1 MAEGRREQEEIQER
15 RRAIDLE
22 IVALLAKRARL
33 SSGWAEAHP
42 GGRAVLPSTTRD
54 ALASLSSGAI
64 GDMPVASVE
73 AIFREIFA
81 ACRSLEAPVRAVYT
95 GAPGAFGHA
104 VAGRVLGAS
113 AQLSSVDDAVCAVD
127 EVASGRADFA
137 VLPYETSAEGPVLA
151 TLLALSPSDLKVIAV
166 EEVRATLPLVTMSGH
181 LHGVTTVYLTTSAL
195 TLAREGAS
203 DLLPGAKFVE
213 VATAVDACRLAAG
226 DPAGAAVALPL
237 IAEQEQLLVAS
248 RSLAPETRKR
258 FCVVSMRPA
267 SRTGKDAT
275 GILFTLSDEPG
286 ALFEVL
292 KHFAERSVN
301 LRKIHSRPAEAEGWQ
316 YLFFLEV
323 SGHLTDRNIV
333 TAVEGAKLRAKTWR
347 ILGSYP
353 AGPV

>member
-1 MAEGRREQEEIQER
+1 MADERREKEELQQR
-15 RRAIDLE
+15 RQAIDLE
-22 IVALLAKRARL
+22 IIALLAKRARL
-33 SSGWAEAHP
+33 SSDWAKAHP
-42 GGRAVLPSTTRD
+42 ERRAVLPSTTRD
-54 ALASLSSGAI
+54 AIASLSAGAI
-64 GDMPVASVE
+64 GDMPEASIR

-81 ACRSLEAPVRAVYT
+81 ACRSLEAPVRVVYT
-95 GAPGAFGHA
+95 GVAGAFGHA
-104 VAGRVLGAS
+104 IAERTFGA
-113 AQLSSVDDAVCAVD
+113 AAELTSVDDAVRAVD
-127 EVASGRADFA
+127 EVAQGRADFA

-151 TLLALSPSDLKVIAV
+151 TLLALSPSDLKVVAV
-166 EEVRATLPLVTMSGH
+166 EEVPVGLPLLTASGA
-181 LHGVTTVYLTTSAL
+181 LEAIKTVYLTSSAL
-195 TLAREGAS
+195 AVTREGIAQQ
-203 DLLPGAKFVE
+203 LPDATIVE
-213 VATAVDACRLAAG
+213 VATAVEACRLAAD

-237 IAEQEQLLVAS
+237 IGARDQLAVAS

-323 SGHLTDRNIV
+323 SGHLTDRNVV
-333 TAVEGAKLRAKTWR
+333 TAVEGAKQKAKTWR

-353 AGPV
+353 AGPA